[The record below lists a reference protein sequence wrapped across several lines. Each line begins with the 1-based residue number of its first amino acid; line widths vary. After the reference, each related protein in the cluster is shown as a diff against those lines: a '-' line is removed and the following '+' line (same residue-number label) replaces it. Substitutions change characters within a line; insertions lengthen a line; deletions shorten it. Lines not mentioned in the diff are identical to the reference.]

1 MTSWKQRLAGFLSAV
16 SALCIGVGLGTV
28 QNVQAA
34 SKVSYTI
41 KKIQE
46 KKTYKNSSAIY
57 SYELPQLK
65 GNSVAIKKINKS
77 LKSYYTSDLK
87 LKKELFRQF
96 EDYKK
101 TGFLDKNDQNLFVNT
116 KCTETYNKDGY
127 VRFVY
132 NFSWHGCGSEE
143 CNGTT
148 VIYRLE
154 DGKKVTKI
162 PISTTDAKA
171 LNLIKGTWY
180 TAESEDY
187 PQKVTISGKT
197 IRYYF
202 SASSD
207 SDWTGEIDEITRTN
221 YGYYFKIDFGY
232 NCYLGY
238 QLRLTDKNTLVSVGN
253 GDPYSSAGLD
263 KSSSLSRQK

>member
-1 MTSWKQRLAGFLSAV
+1 MKAWKKRFTGFLIAV
-16 SALCIGVGLGTV
+16 CALCVGASLGAA

-34 SKVSYTI
+34 SKASYTI

-65 GNSVAIKKINKS
+65 GNSAAIKKINKS
-77 LKSYYTSDLK
+77 LKAYYTSDLK
-87 LKKELFRQF
+87 LKKELFKQF

-143 CNGTT
+143 CNGTA
-148 VIYRLE
+148 VIYRLK
-154 DGKKVTKI
+154 DGKKVTKV
-162 PISTTDAKA
+162 PISKTDAKA

-180 TAESEDY
+180 TAESKDY
-187 PQKVTISGKT
+187 PQKVVVSGKT

-202 SASSD
+202 SDTSD
-207 SDWTGEIDEITRTN
+207 ADWTGEIDEITRTN

-238 QLRLTDKNTLVSVGN
+238 QLRLTDSNTLVCVGN
-253 GDPYSSAGLD
+253 GDPYSSEGLD

>member
-1 MTSWKQRLAGFLSAV
+1 M
-16 SALCIGVGLGTV
+16 
-28 QNVQAA
+28 
-34 SKVSYTI
+34 
-41 KKIQE
+41 
-46 KKTYKNSSAIY
+46 
-57 SYELPQLK
+57 
-65 GNSVAIKKINKS
+65 
-77 LKSYYTSDLK
+77 
-87 LKKELFRQF
+87 ELFRQF
-96 EDYKK
+96 ADYKK
-101 TGFLDKNDQNLFVNT
+101 TGFLDTNTENLFVNT
-116 KCTETYNKDGY
+116 KCTENYNKNGY
-127 VRFVY
+127 IRFVY

-143 CNGTT
+143 CNRTT
-148 VIYRLE
+148 VIYRLK

-180 TAESEDY
+180 TAESENY

-253 GDPYSSAGLD
+253 GDPYSSAGLV